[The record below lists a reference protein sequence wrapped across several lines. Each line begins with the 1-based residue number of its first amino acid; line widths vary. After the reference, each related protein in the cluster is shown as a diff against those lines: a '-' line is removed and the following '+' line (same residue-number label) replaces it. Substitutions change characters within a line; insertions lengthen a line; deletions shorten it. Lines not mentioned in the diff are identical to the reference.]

1 MSHRVI
7 FGTSTLVSA
16 ALRIGSIPHQALLE
30 ALSTCDLCAS
40 AETLVELERVLDL
53 EKFDRYLDRG
63 LRRQFVALIRRSVHL
78 FVVKEDDLETVDL
91 PCRGSKDNQFL
102 ALALVSE
109 ADILV
114 SSDENFLLL
123 HPWRRVA
130 IISPGEFLSCSNTL
144 PEVTTEARVGVA
156 EEQKNLRSP
165 KD

>member
-7 FGTSTLVSA
+7 FDTSTLVSA
-16 ALRIGSIPHQALLE
+16 ALRVGSIPHQALLE

-53 EKFDRYLDRG
+53 EKFDHYLDRG

-78 FVVKEDDLETVDL
+78 FAVKVDDLEAVDP
-91 PCRGSKDNQFL
+91 PCRDSKDNQVL

-109 ADILV
+109 ADVLV
-114 SSDENFLLL
+114 SSDEDLLVL

-130 IISPGEFLSCSNTL
+130 ITSPGEFLSRSNTQ
-144 PEVTTEARVGVA
+144 PKVTT
-156 EEQKNLRSP
+156 
-165 KD
+165 DY